1 MIRLKTVA
9 IMASI
14 MVTTTV
20 TACAGDLTAVRVS
33 DYDGASRIVFD
44 MTELPLSWTKS
55 YNANQ
60 NTVTLNLANT
70 TNKIS
75 NAADRTTHKIGVL
88 KGMSFQPTN
97 DGLQVRLIIMLSP
110 YQIPI
115 VWLLIC
121 FQITVRRQRKV

>member
-1 MIRLKTVA
+1 MIRLKTAA

-75 NAADRTTHKIGVL
+75 NAAERTTHKIGVL
-88 KGMSFQPTN
+88 RVCPFN
-97 DGLQVRLIIMLSP
+97 
-110 YQIPI
+110 
-115 VWLLIC
+115 LLMM
-121 FQITVRRQRKV
+121 VYK

>member
-1 MIRLKTVA
+1 MIRLKTAA
-9 IMASI
+9 IIASI

-60 NTVTLNLANT
+60 NTVTLKESLCPRFHSNT
-70 TNKIS
+70 LLLSVYPFRERALINRI
-75 NAADRTTHKIGVL
+75 RLVHL
-88 KGMSFQPTN
+88 
-97 DGLQVRLIIMLSP
+97 VR
-110 YQIPI
+110 
-115 VWLLIC
+115 
-121 FQITVRRQRKV
+121 

>member
-1 MIRLKTVA
+1 MIRLKTAA

-20 TACAGDLTAVRVS
+20 TAYAGDLTAVRVS

-60 NTVTLNLANT
+60 
-70 TNKIS
+70 KY
-75 NAADRTTHKIGVL
+75 GYL
-88 KGMSFQPTN
+88 K
-97 DGLQVRLIIMLSP
+97 LS
-110 YQIPI
+110 
-115 VWLLIC
+115 
-121 FQITVRRQRKV
+121 